1 MKTKSD
7 KKFNNTVLIPTDF
20 SEVCDNAV
28 QHGIELASSLKYK
41 VCILHVVNRETRS
54 KLRKEDEDISS
65 IEMKLLAYKKKF
77 EKKFGVEI
85 ETKWVKG
92 NLFSRIKKVAEDLKV
107 NLMIL
112 GTHGKKGLQH
122 LFGSYALKVV
132 LESPVPV
139 IVVQKK
145 SFGKG
150 YKNIVFPVSND
161 VESRQEVQWARLIA
175 KLFQAK
181 LHIFRSREK
190 DTVMNDRLEIIT
202 RQLTGV
208 FSGEKVKYLVK
219 VADKPGNFADQVI
232 SYAAANNADLIMIMT
247 RPNIDIPGFS
257 LSGWDERLMFNEAQV
272 PVMCINP
279 VEISS
284 YYWDWVVQF

>member
-190 DTVMNDRLEIIT
+190 DPVMNDRLEIIT

-232 SYAAANNADLIMIMT
+232 SYAAVNNADLIMIMT

>member
-1 MKTKSD
+1 
-7 KKFNNTVLIPTDF
+7 
-20 SEVCDNAV
+20 
-28 QHGIELASSLKYK
+28 
-41 VCILHVVNRETRS
+41 
-54 KLRKEDEDISS
+54 
-65 IEMKLLAYKKKF
+65 
-77 EKKFGVEI
+77 
-85 ETKWVKG
+85 
-92 NLFSRIKKVAEDLKV
+92 
-107 NLMIL
+107 
-112 GTHGKKGLQH
+112 
-122 LFGSYALKVV
+122 
-132 LESPVPV
+132 
-139 IVVQKK
+139 
-145 SFGKG
+145 
-150 YKNIVFPVSND
+150 
-161 VESRQEVQWARLIA
+161 
-175 KLFQAK
+175 
-181 LHIFRSREK
+181 
-190 DTVMNDRLEIIT
+190 MNDRLEIIT

>member
-1 MKTKSD
+1 
-7 KKFNNTVLIPTDF
+7 
-20 SEVCDNAV
+20 VCDNAV

-190 DTVMNDRLEIIT
+190 DPVMNDRLEIIT

>member
-190 DTVMNDRLEIIT
+190 DPVMNDRLEIIT